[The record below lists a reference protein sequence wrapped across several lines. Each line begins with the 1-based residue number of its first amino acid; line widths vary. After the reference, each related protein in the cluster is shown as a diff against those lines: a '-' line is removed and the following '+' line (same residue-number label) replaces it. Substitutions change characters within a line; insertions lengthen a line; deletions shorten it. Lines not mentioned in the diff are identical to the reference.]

1 MITNKTNKT
10 VPSNVNIDNYSLYQL
25 CRWTALE
32 EAVNI
37 IGDKCEDRKMDF
49 NVVELNPLDIRDYV
63 DYATD
68 NIYAKYFT
76 T

>member
-1 MITNKTNKT
+1 MITNKTSKT

-37 IGDKCEDRKMDF
+37 IGDKCEDRRMDF
-49 NVVELNPLDIRDYV
+49 NTIELNPLDIRDYV

>member
-1 MITNKTNKT
+1 MKKNKET
-10 VPSNVNIDNYSLYQL
+10 VKAANININDYTLYQL

-37 IGDKCEDRKMDF
+37 IGDKCEDKNIDF
-49 NVVELNPLDIRDYV
+49 DAVQLNPLDIFEYV
-63 DYATD
+63 EKATD
-68 NIYAKYFT
+68 TIYSKYFT

>member
-1 MITNKTNKT
+1 MTTKQATRT
-10 VPSNVNIDNYSLYQL
+10 NVNIDNYTLYQL

-37 IGDKCEDRKMDF
+37 IGDKCEDRRIDF
-49 NVVELNPLDIRDYV
+49 NNVELNPLDIRDYV

-68 NIYAKYFT
+68 NIYAKFFT